1 MKTLLVIVALLLLI
15 GVMSA
20 AMYML
25 IVMGQIIVETE
36 DCARIGKEDE
46 AARKIKDGR
55 NKPDTEQDT
64 TSGGWQE
71 QMESTFLADS
81 RL

>member
-36 DCARIGKEDE
+36 DATRVGKEDE
-46 AARKIKDGR
+46 TARKIKDGR
-55 NKPDTEQDT
+55 NEQC
-64 TSGGWQE
+64 
-71 QMESTFLADS
+71 
-81 RL
+81 